1 MWYKLAQN
9 FESEIFNIDK
19 SQDPK
24 NLEGALRGFIF
35 DIKKRTDD
43 KEKISNAF
51 RSYKNQLINEG
62 KFEASEIESLYSKI
76 LKEENLESSF
86 VAENLSFIKPVRGQ
100 MTSDFGPR
108 KAPMPGAS
116 TNHQGIDFDGE
127 TGDPVMAS
135 ESGNVSHAGER
146 GSFGNLVIIDHGN
159 GYETYYAHLNSID
172 VSPGE
177 NVQKGQIVGALGS
190 TGRSTGSHLHFEV
203 RLNGKPIKPEFS

>member
-1 MWYKLAQN
+1 MWYRLAQG
-9 FESEIFNIDK
+9 FESNVFNIDK

-24 NLEGALRGFIF
+24 NLEDALRGFLF

-43 KEKISNAF
+43 VEKISNAF
-51 RSYKNQLINEG
+51 KSYKNQLIKEG
-62 KFEASEIESLYSKI
+62 IYDSSEIESLYAKI
-76 LKEENLESSF
+76 LEDENLKSSSKSD
-86 VAENLSFIKPVRGQ
+86 NLSFIKPVKGP

-127 TGDPVMAS
+127 TGDPVVSS
-135 ESGNVSHAGER
+135 ESGIVSHAGTR
-146 GSFGNLVIIDHGN
+146 GSFGNLVIVDHGS
-159 GYETYYAHLNSID
+159 GYETYYAHLDSIN

-177 NVQKGQIVGALGS
+177 TVQKGQIVGALGS

-203 RLNGKPIKPEFS
+203 RLNGKPIKPELS

>member
-1 MWYKLAQN
+1 MWYKKAQD
-9 FESEIFNIDK
+9 FQSEIYNIDK

-24 NLEGALRGFIF
+24 SLEDALRGFLF
-35 DIKKRTDD
+35 DIRKKTSDTDT
-43 KEKISNAF
+43 ISQAF
-51 RSYKNQLINEG
+51 KSYKNQLINEG
-62 KFEASEIESLYSKI
+62 NYSESEINSLYSLI
-76 LKEENLESSF
+76 SEEENLESSF
-86 VAENLSFIKPVRGQ
+86 AVENLSFIKPVRGP

-108 KAPMPGAS
+108 KAPMSGAS